1 MELLALPYN
10 LAIAYIP
17 LALAIGIMITSNVYE
32 TSMPYKAFLML
43 QFSCILL
50 ILLSMLLIFGVIL

>member
-1 MELLALPYN
+1 MEMYLPYN

-17 LALAIGIMITSNVYE
+17 LALAIGIMITSNMYE
-32 TSMPYKAFLML
+32 TSMSYHAHLML

-50 ILLSMLLIFGVIL
+50 IMLSVLLMFGIII